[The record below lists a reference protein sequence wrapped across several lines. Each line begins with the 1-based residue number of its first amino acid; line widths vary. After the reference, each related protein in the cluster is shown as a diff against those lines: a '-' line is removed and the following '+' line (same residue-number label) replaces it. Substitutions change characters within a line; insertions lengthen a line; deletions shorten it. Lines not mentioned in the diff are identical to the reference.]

1 VSFHEIA
8 ISITAI
14 NRASHHFERIK
25 ADAKTMEAEIRS
37 VGATIAGF
45 GATGVAVVHL
55 AHSFGLVNNETSR
68 WASTIFY
75 TVTVLGAF
83 LRTSW
88 GVAAAQKLYAWLTG
102 TATAVTWG
110 FNAALAMKVALL
122 TLGVGLVIAT
132 AAYMAWLAST
142 TREAASAQAE
152 YNAELEK
159 THRRSIRRAGEEEAL
174 RRRGVE

>member
-1 VSFHEIA
+1 MSFHEIA

-14 NRASHHFERIK
+14 NRASHQFDRVK
-25 ADAKTMEAEIRS
+25 TDAKTMEAQIKS
-37 VGATIAGF
+37 AGATIAGF
-45 GATGVAVVHL
+45 GATGIAVVHL
-55 AHSFGLVNNETSR
+55 AHCFGMVNDETSR
-68 WASTIFY
+68 WVSTIFY

-88 GVAAAQKLYAWLTG
+88 GVAAAQKLYTWLTG

-122 TLGVGLVIAT
+122 TLGVGLIIAT

-142 TREAASAQAE
+142 TRDAAAAQAE
-152 YNAELEK
+152 YNEELER
-159 THRRSIRRAGEEEAL
+159 THRRSVRRGGEEEAL